1 MEIVKGSQ
9 EYYDYVMEYM
19 IPEGQELYEIFTL
32 DVDLFVDMVD
42 TDTSYTFTDEEVAAA
57 KSGLLQGR
65 KVSRSQDRELA
76 SSLNSNLRLD
86 RTMAFGKKYEQ
97 QIEKLSAKD
106 T

>member
-42 TDTSYTFTDEEVAAA
+42 TDTSYTFTDEEVAASMA
-57 KSGLLQGR
+57 KNGDTLI
-65 KVSRSQDRELA
+65 
-76 SSLNSNLRLD
+76 
-86 RTMAFGKKYEQ
+86 
-97 QIEKLSAKD
+97 IE
-106 T
+106 